1 VESGQY
7 PKIPGTVLEVNNE
20 GIIVATGEGCLSV
33 KELQL
38 EGKRRMDVAEFIR
51 GHKIEKGMVLG
62 S

>member
-1 VESGQY
+1 MESGLS

-20 GIIVATGEGCLSV
+20 GIIVATGEGCLSI

-38 EGKRRMDVAEFIR
+38 EGKRRMVVAEFIR